1 MKYILLILTLLIC
14 VNAKDLNINVPLY
27 IIKDKSKVP
36 NNSVTQIYK
45 GVKFNVFE
53 NDDNTFSIY
62 YKNNKTIK
70 PLKFKFNKATYTY
83 YSNKPI
89 AYAVT
94 TLLERCDGI
103 NRAGDMVTKNKN
115 GKLDNFPEKKC
126 EMISQKNNLVT
137 ERLISEKN
145 IAKDKEEIAKDK
157 EEIAKE
163 KEEIA
168 KDKEEIEKLEKIK
181 TLLQGK

>member
-14 VNAKDLNINVPLY
+14 ANAKDLNINVPLY

-103 NRAGDMVTKNKN
+103 NRKGLIDTNKKD
-115 GKLDNFPEKKC
+115 GKLKGFPEKRC
-126 EMISQKNNLVT
+126 GGVS
-137 ERLISEKN
+137 ERLNLMFDTAKIESNTAN
-145 IAKDKEEIAKDK
+145 IKSNTAKIKSNTAKSRAVIAEENRKQA
-157 EEIAKE
+157 
-163 KEEIA
+163 
-168 KDKEEIEKLEKIK
+168 KLEKIK